1 MYDIAGTRQA
11 SRISRGETSG
21 YPAINHALVGDN
33 GMLHSGAS
41 IHLTPT
47 NKMRRMKVNVKNIGN
62 KDFAGIA
69 RSIRRNT
76 SVLPVII
83 IIISIGFVILILI
96 VLVLKTMW

>member
-1 MYDIAGTRQA
+1 MVAENRVL
-11 SRISRGETSG
+11 SSG
-21 YPAINHALVGDN
+21 VAIQ
-33 GMLHSGAS
+33 
-41 IHLTPT
+41 LTPT

-83 IIISIGFVILILI
+83 IIISIGFVILILNI
-96 VLVLKTMW
+96 LVLQTMWKMTTSTFNILSRDNI